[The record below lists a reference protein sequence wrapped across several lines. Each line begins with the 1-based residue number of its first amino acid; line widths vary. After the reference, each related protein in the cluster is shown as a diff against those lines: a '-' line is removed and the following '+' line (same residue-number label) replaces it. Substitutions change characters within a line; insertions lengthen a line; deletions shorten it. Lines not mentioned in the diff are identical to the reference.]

1 MTKNTAIK
9 IGIVLAVLAAAGT
22 IAAIGLV
29 FLVDKWQRTTLASSQ
44 SGITPQQKASLDEA
58 LKAGV
63 ITQDEYNAKL
73 RPVASAAAPP
83 SPGRPSAAAT
93 DPAKVKWTVVTVS
106 DPMFNMPAY
115 KVKIPADWKF
125 EGAVVRTNCEGAML
139 VYRTESPDG
148 LTGVQVMP
156 HVHWT
161 YSQNP
166 QVLRQA
172 NQACHVHPPVPS
184 AQQAP
189 EIVAA
194 ARPQPEILSIAPL
207 TQPEVAGMYAKDNQ
221 VYENQARASGNPNA
235 AGHESGDAVEARIR
249 YSYQGHAEEE
259 IITVST
265 TVTDAAVAV
274 TGSGAN
280 GIIQPGWAHAQRTDT
295 YVSGVRAPLGTL
307 DASMPLLKGVL
318 MAMIPDYD
326 KAVLAFNNQQFQQV
340 EAIGRGMFGDTLKA
354 GEVAH
359 QNLMAQHQAYSQWQ
373 QQSYANERQQFQVE
387 MNNKTA
393 QNKNFVD
400 YVSNQTYYMNP
411 ETGATA
417 TVKDVPGADGVTRSV
432 NGGWVQLQP
441 ISH

>member
-1 MTKNTAIK
+1 M
-9 IGIVLAVLAAAGT
+9 GSVLYEMLSGRRAFHRSTHLETAAA
-22 IAAIGLV
+22 ILRDRPEPLPESVPVPVAR
-29 FLVDKWQRTTLASSQ
+29 LVDKCLA
-44 SGITPQQKASLDEA
+44 KEA
-58 LKAGV
+58 GKRM
-63 ITQDEYNAKL
+63 Q
-73 RPVASAAAPP
+73 SAAEL
-83 SPGRPSAAAT
+83 GRALAALRE
-93 DPAKVKWTVVTVS
+93 
-106 DPMFNMPAY
+106 
-115 KVKIPADWKF
+115 PADWKF

-259 IITVST
+259 ILTVST